1 MTYAELVQTY
11 FERSNALQWYW
22 TLYVVIIGGLLAFAS
37 LRKTPD
43 RLTTLLVTVLFCFFA
58 YKNLGAIQDVSIQRF
73 AILDAIK
80 EILTSNHD
88 APVGIASKFI
98 GPTLQ
103 PPAFEGVRIFHIASS
118 LLTVAAIWAMELRRK
133 RAAAQPLL

>member
-1 MTYAELVQTY
+1 MTYAELIQTY

-58 YKNLGAIQDVSIQRF
+58 YKNLGAIQDVTVQRF
-73 AILDAIK
+73 AVLDAMK
-80 EILTSNHD
+80 QVTNSMHD
-88 APVGIASKFI
+88 ESVAIAAKFI
-98 GPTLQ
+98 VPTLQ
-103 PPAFEGVRIFHIASS
+103 PPAFEGVRVFHIASAV
-118 LLTVAAIWAMELRRK
+118 LTVASLWAMELRRR
-133 RAAAQPLL
+133 RAAATP